1 MLNKS
6 GERGHLCLVSDPRGT
21 FSFSTFK
28 FYVFAWFW
36 LFWVFN
42 AVRGLSLAVVSQAT
56 LQLQHAGLSLW
67 WFLSRVSV
75 GHRLQ

>member
-21 FSFSTFK
+21 FNFSTFALC
-28 FYVFAWFW
+28 VVWFW

-56 LQLQHAGLSLW
+56 LQLPYAGLSLW
-67 WFLSRVSV
+67 WFSLVAE
-75 GHRLQ
+75 L